1 MEKNLDM
8 SGLKRIM
15 VFVNSKEAKMYYKAE
30 DEIKLEI
37 IESPIVLKDDK
48 VPGEGKDTFKFSPLH
63 ASNNEHRKHNQHRNE
78 ELQFFKQIESKL
90 ASYDIIYLVGSGPMK
105 NKLNNYLL
113 ANKKYSE
120 KSIFIESVDNHLTE
134 NQLLAKARSVLH

>member
-1 MEKNLDM
+1 M
-8 SGLKRIM
+8 SRLKRIM
-15 VFVNSKEAKMYYKAE
+15 VFVNSKEAKMYYKIK
-30 DEIKLEI
+30 DEIKFEI

-48 VPGEGKDTFKFSPLH
+48 VPGEGKDTFKFSPSH
-63 ASNNEHRKHNQHRNE
+63 ASNNEHKKHNQHQNE

-90 ASYDIIYLVGSGPMK
+90 ASYDIIYLVGPGLMK